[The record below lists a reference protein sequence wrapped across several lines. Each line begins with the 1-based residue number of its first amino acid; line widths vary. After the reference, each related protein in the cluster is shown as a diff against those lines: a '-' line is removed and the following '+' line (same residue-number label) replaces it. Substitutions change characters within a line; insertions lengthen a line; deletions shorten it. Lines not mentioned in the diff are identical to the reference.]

1 MCVCV
6 CVCVC
11 VRERERERK
20 RERERAHM
28 SSGLISSYLFYL
40 RMVLLWTTVL
50 CVLSKLCTHE
60 DSSLVPSLWPLFA
73 ELVTVWTMGVR
84 GCPIN
89 SAASKSADL
98 LELVSA

>member
-1 MCVCV
+1 MHTW
-6 CVCVC
+6 
-11 VRERERERK
+11 R
-20 RERERAHM
+20 
-28 SSGLISSYLFYL
+28 LLFDL
-40 RMVLLWTTVL
+40 QL
-50 CVLSKLCTHE
+50 
-60 DSSLVPSLWPLFA
+60 LFA